1 MLFNSVQFVA
11 FFAVVCGVH
20 FATPRRWRWVPMLV
34 ASYVFYMAWRLEYGA
49 LILISTA
56 IDYGVGR
63 ALPSATSHGRRRVLL
78 AMSLVGNL
86 GLLFGFKY
94 LDFTLTNLN
103 SLGQLVGLSPQFPTF
118 NVLLPVGISFYT
130 FQSLSYTFDVYRGV
144 QTPER
149 HFGRFAVFVA
159 FFPQLIAGPIERSGA
174 LLPQLEAPG
183 RVRMGDLR
191 VGCQLM
197 LWGAFKKIVI
207 ADHAGVVVSTVYDQ
221 PALYPAGV
229 VGFAVVLFAVQLY
242 TDFSGYCDIAV
253 GVARLMGI
261 RLSTNFRRPFF
272 ARSVADYWRRRHITL
287 GRWFRDYVY
296 FPLGGSRA
304 GQFQTAVNIS
314 AVFLLSGLWHGAS
327 WTFVFWGGLNA
338 LALITERALSPH
350 LHTVYRSLYGPFRWG
365 GLIVKHLLMF
375 AFLWLTLVFF
385 RAESVTQA
393 SAIFAQ
399 LFAPEQMNWW
409 FLTSLGLKPGSLAVL
424 LVAIL
429 TLFAVEW
436 VQEFEPRPVWRLWSR
451 RWIRWVAYLC
461 VIYTIALFGFFGR
474 AQFIYFQF

>member
-1 MLFNSVQFVA
+1 
-11 FFAVVCGVH
+11 
-20 FATPRRWRWVPMLV
+20 
-34 ASYVFYMAWRLEYGA
+34 
-49 LILISTA
+49 
-56 IDYGVGR
+56 
-63 ALPSATSHGRRRVLL
+63 
-78 AMSLVGNL
+78 MSLVGNL

-191 VGCQLM
+191 GMPVDAVGSL
-197 LWGAFKKIVI
+197 KKIVI

-327 WTFVFWGGLNA
+327 WTFVLWGGLNA

-409 FLTSLGLKPGSLAVL
+409 S
-424 LVAIL
+424 
-429 TLFAVEW
+429 
-436 VQEFEPRPVWRLWSR
+436 
-451 RWIRWVAYLC
+451 
-461 VIYTIALFGFFGR
+461 
-474 AQFIYFQF
+474 